1 MAVFVRLFPVSK
13 LIDDLRIRLL
23 LDPSL
28 EVSHDILIIQT
39 AQVRDLP
46 QDPLVLLGSVGE
58 FDFLDG
64 VDVTVETMTSLVN
77 YAKTAATE
85 FLQLF
90 KVVSVPWSSMHVV
103 KDVIIDK
110 VASVFTFLIMIL
122 NGFDLWLLGTTGS
135 CLSIRLVIGLFVLGF
150 ILAVW
155 RTVLRVVLL
164 PNGKTLTPSLF
175 LLELYMSLFL
185 KLTNLSQS
193 LDSLLFNLS
202 FHVALF
208 LLIFNCDL

>member
-1 MAVFVRLFPVSK
+1 MEVLFRLKFRVSAFLNHFKAALRIRVAVFVRLFPVSK

-23 LDPSL
+23 LNPSL

-64 VDVTVETMTSLVN
+64 VDVTVETMASLVD

-90 KVVSVPWSSMHVV
+90 KVVSVP
-103 KDVIIDK
+103 
-110 VASVFTFLIMIL
+110 
-122 NGFDLWLLGTTGS
+122 
-135 CLSIRLVIGLFVLGF
+135 
-150 ILAVW
+150 
-155 RTVLRVVLL
+155 
-164 PNGKTLTPSLF
+164 
-175 LLELYMSLFL
+175 
-185 KLTNLSQS
+185 
-193 LDSLLFNLS
+193 
-202 FHVALF
+202 
-208 LLIFNCDL
+208 